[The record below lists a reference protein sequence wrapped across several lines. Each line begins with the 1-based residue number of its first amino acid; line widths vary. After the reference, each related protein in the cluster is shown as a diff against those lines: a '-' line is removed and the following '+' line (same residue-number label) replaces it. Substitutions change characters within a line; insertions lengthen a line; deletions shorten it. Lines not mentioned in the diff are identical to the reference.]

1 MMIPAAGVGF
11 KAEHLADALA
21 APAADLWFEVHAENY
36 MVAGG
41 PRLAMLE
48 AIRRERPLSLH
59 GVGMSLAG
67 AAEPDADHLAA
78 LKRLV
83 DRFEPALVSE
93 HLAWSR
99 LDGRCFPDLL
109 PVPRSNEVLRRLAAN
124 ISRVQDALGREIL
137 IENPTHYL
145 ALRDHEWSETS
156 FLAELARRT
165 GCRLLIDIN
174 NVAVGAHNL
183 GYDAETWLDA
193 IPAKLVGEIH
203 LAGHTLDG
211 EGTLLIDSHDE
222 PVSEQVWGLYQEL
235 VDRIGPRPTLIERDG
250 NVPAFKELMRE
261 RERAQAAL
269 DGDIALAA

>member
-1 MMIPAAGVGF
+1 MNPAAGVGF
-11 KAEHLADALA
+11 KAEHFSEALA

-41 PRLAMLE
+41 PRLTMLE
-48 AIRRERPLSLH
+48 MVRRNWPVSLH
-59 GVGMSLAG
+59 GVGMSLGG
-67 AAEPDADHLAA
+67 AADPDPDHLAA

-109 PVPRSNEVLRRLAAN
+109 PVPRTNEVLSRLAAN
-124 ISRVQDALGREIL
+124 IGRVQDALGREIL

-145 ALRDHEWSETS
+145 ALRDHQWSETS
-156 FLAELARRT
+156 FLAELARRS
-165 GCRLLIDIN
+165 GCKLLIDVN

-183 GYDAETWLDA
+183 RYDAAEWLGA
-193 IPAKLVGEIH
+193 IPAKLIGEIH

-211 EGTLLIDSHDE
+211 EGTLLIDSHDA
-222 PVSEQVWGLYQEL
+222 PVSDDVWQLYDDF
-235 VDRIGPRPTLIERDG
+235 VGR
-250 NVPAFKELMRE
+250 
-261 RERAQAAL
+261 
-269 DGDIALAA
+269 